1 VAREHKITVEVVF
14 ALAERQQ
21 LVTVAVVPGTTAIE
35 AVDQSGIADQFP
47 DQDLAACSLGIWGRL
62 IEDGQLPQD
71 GDRIEIYRP
80 LVIDPRDARRQLA
93 LQGKSMGGSA
103 HDAGRATDP
112 A

>member
-1 VAREHKITVEVVF
+1 MAGDRKITVEVVF

-80 LVIDPRDARRQLA
+80 LLIDPRDARRRLA
-93 LQGKSMGGSA
+93 SQGKSIGGSA